1 MFWLR
6 NKENIFELHTF
17 TWRPGCLIIWGKYHM
32 FSVIPNLLPTADGS
46 VKEGNVLRVIDEYLL
61 LYEAC

>member
-1 MFWLR
+1 
-6 NKENIFELHTF
+6 
-17 TWRPGCLIIWGKYHM
+17 M

-46 VKEGNVLRVIDEYLL
+46 VKEGNVLREIDEYLL

>member
-1 MFWLR
+1 MP
-6 NKENIFELHTF
+6 H
-17 TWRPGCLIIWGKYHM
+17 LIANPEDR
-32 FSVIPNLLPTADGS
+32 FSHIVAHIIVYLILDLLPTADDT